1 MITTPSTEVLELRGL
16 LNRAM
21 MRALRDFDP
30 RNDNGFIDA
39 IILFKGVLY
48 MLDGWEAITHHTR
61 TVIRLEYEMILFRG
75 GLREYADPL
84 VADIFTTVLSREVP
98 SSEVSKCRELM
109 QVCLQMVR
117 ENAILEI
124 QKANSTGSNMSGPMR
139 DEWETRNNACLLTCA
154 RLASSVS
161 IDGTWRIEDGAAT
174 IISGLPRGRGS

>member
-1 MITTPSTEVLELRGL
+1 
-16 LNRAM
+16 

-98 SSEVSKCRELM
+98 ASEVSKCRELM

-124 QKANSTGSNMSGPMR
+124 QKANSTGSRLSGSMR

-161 IDGTWRIEDGAAT
+161 VDGTWHVEDGVAT
-174 IISGLPRGRGS
+174 VVSGSSHLIGS

>member
-84 VADIFTTVLSREVP
+84 VADIFTTVLSRE
-98 SSEVSKCRELM
+98 
-109 QVCLQMVR
+109 MVR

-124 QKANSTGSNMSGPMR
+124 QKANSTGSNMSGPVR
-139 DEWETRNNACLLTCA
+139 DEWETRNNTCLLTCA
-154 RLASSVS
+154 RLASSIS
-161 IDGTWRIEDGAAT
+161 IDGTWQVKDGAAT
-174 IISGLPRGRGS
+174 VVSGLPRV